1 MSNHSPTFFR
11 CQATEIFSNNVSLY
25 RENNLFS
32 KSKEFHLEV
41 TEEDVISGNNS
52 ATDLLANISELSRQK
67 VKQAM
72 QKGAVWLTDN
82 KGTRRLRRQNK
93 KLLAGTSLHFYFD
106 SEILNTQASPAILVA
121 DESTYSVWY
130 KPAGMFSQGSK
141 WGDHCAINRWSEQYL
156 EPQRPAFIVHRLDRF
171 ASGLILIAHS
181 KKMATLLSELFQKK
195 QISKRY
201 KVIVRGHF
209 PQQRITFDT
218 KIDNKTA
225 ITHASLIE
233 YDESKDH
240 SLLLVDI
247 ETGRK
252 HQIRIHLSLAGY
264 PVIGDRLYGNDDY
277 SDLKLT
283 AFRLSFICPQTQT
296 EKTFTLADELQPKL

>member
-1 MSNHSPTFFR
+1 MLLE
-11 CQATEIFSNNVSLY
+11 Q
-25 RENNLFS
+25 
-32 KSKEFHLEV
+32 KEFHLDV
-41 TEEDVISGNNS
+41 TEEDVTNGGVS
-52 ATDLLANISELSRQK
+52 ATDLLANASGLSRQK

-82 KGTRRLRRQNK
+82 KGTRRLRRQSK
-93 KLLAGTSLHFYFD
+93 ILFAGSSLHFYFD
-106 SEILNTQASPAILVA
+106 LDILNTQVDDAILIA
-121 DESTYSVWY
+121 DEKTYSVWY

-141 WGDHCAINRWSEQYL
+141 WGDHCAINRWSEQNL

-195 QISKRY
+195 QITKRY
-201 KVIVRGHF
+201 KVIVQGHF
-209 PQQRITFDT
+209 PEQRITLDAN
-218 KIDNKTA
+218 IGNKVA

-233 YDESKDH
+233 YDEVNDH

-252 HQIRIHLSLAGY
+252 HQIRLHLSLAGY
-264 PVIGDRLYGNDDY
+264 PVVGDRLYGNDDF

-283 AFRLSFICPQTQT
+283 AFWLSFICPIS
-296 EKTFTLADELQPKL
+296 EKEKIFTLADELQPKL